1 MTGMERH
8 PGIYMEFAGAVSYTV
23 TNKREER
30 ETAKII

>member
-8 PGIYMEFAGAVSYTV
+8 PGIYMEFAGAVCYTV

-30 ETAKII
+30 ETAKNI